1 MIPQRV
7 HESRFA
13 WSPNKESPYGT
24 ALIDAKFTHA
34 TWLTDFNPVKIA
46 NEFRSNA
53 RAAWVGQEFATTR
66 SKTRQRISY
75 PLNFELS
82 ALLAGHLFSSV
93 LGKVV
98 TTQLDAGPPAAYQ
111 HIITLQDPLIDGLQL
126 PSTGHWFK
134 AAEDLGMKTKGAT
147 CASMSVA
154 YARGNRICQLNSNW
168 LGNGDYVKADLA
180 SIPALDLDAVLG
192 PLFEGDLDILFG
204 ASGSEGSIKE
214 RVAGLSLSLDNGSGA
229 DDWAYGPGGKLFR
242 LNSWVGTRQIVPV
255 LNFLA
260 DDPDDFLTVYEGDSE
275 RGLKFVWEG
284 ETITGGYKFKVE
296 IYVPAIHPSDAG
308 ITERAGLVVWDL
320 NPGGEGVFQKVISKT
335 IDTAP
340 TGAVRASN
348 VVTIKTTAVH
358 GAAVGDEATI
368 AGVTDASFNG
378 RFYIAS
384 VPTTT
389 TFTYAQTAA
398 DATSGAGTAEIKVAP
413 IRVTVVNKEPTFLVA

>member
-1 MIPQRV
+1 
-7 HESRFA
+7 
-13 WSPNKESPYGT
+13 
-24 ALIDAKFTHA
+24 
-34 TWLTDFNPVKIA
+34 
-46 NEFRSNA
+46 
-53 RAAWVGQEFATTR
+53 
-66 SKTRQRISY
+66 
-75 PLNFELS
+75 
-82 ALLAGHLFSSV
+82 
-93 LGKVV
+93 
-98 TTQLDAGPPAAYQ
+98 
-111 HIITLQDPLIDGLQL
+111 
-126 PSTGHWFK
+126 
-134 AAEDLGMKTKGAT
+134 
-147 CASMSVA
+147 
-154 YARGNRICQLNSNW
+154 
-168 LGNGDYVKADLA
+168 
-180 SIPALDLDAVLG
+180 
-192 PLFEGDLDILFG
+192 
-204 ASGSEGSIKE
+204 
-214 RVAGLSLSLDNGSGA
+214 
-229 DDWAYGPGGKLFR
+229 
-242 LNSWVGTRQIVPV
+242 VGTRQIVPV

-260 DDPDDFLTVYEGDSE
+260 DDPDDFLAVYEGDSE

-296 IYVPAIHPSDAG
+296 IYVPAIHPTDAG

-320 NPGGEGVFQKVISKT
+320 NPGGEGVFQKILSKT
-335 IDTAP
+335 IDAAP